1 MKFLTTAIT
10 VYLLTNSLMVL
21 SGSAQGPSPA
31 QIKFEMVVEG
41 QSPYLLND
49 RKDLS
54 INTGGGKG
62 VLISPRWAMTAS
74 HCITS
79 SKQKAGKVN
88 IRFTVAKGKSAQI
101 RVDKVIRHK
110 SKDIALLHLVRP
122 VKAKEQMPVLLLRET
137 LSGPVKYKKVAGN
150 LTWRNIPAIGKKDNL
165 VVRKKTDRKGE
176 AGTSGSP
183 WVLHSSKV
191 GDVLIGITH
200 GGGRAPQV
208 AFVSRWIQE
217 TVQKHDPDR
226 LVWATRKQ
234 ALAK

>member
-1 MKFLTTAIT
+1 MFKNIIVFASLATATANAKDSRPNILFVFSDDHAVKAISAYGGPLANVAPTPNIDRIAKEGT
-10 VYLLTNSLMVL
+10 VFINSFCAN
-21 SGSAQGPSPA
+21 SICGPSRA
-31 QIKFEMVVEG
+31 NI
-41 QSPYLLND
+41 L
-49 RKDLS
+49 
-54 INTGGGKG
+54 TGKH
-62 VLISPRWAMTAS
+62 S
-74 HCITS
+74 
-79 SKQKAGKVN
+79 
-88 IRFTVAKGKSAQI
+88 
-101 RVDKVIRHK
+101 HK

-165 VVRKKTDRKGE
+165 VVRKKTDRKGK

-217 TVQKHDPDR
+217 TIQKHDPDR

>member
-1 MKFLTTAIT
+1 MLLLALVTTAYPENAPT
-10 VYLLTNSLMVL
+10 PKTLPL
-21 SGSAQGPSPA
+21 
-31 QIKFEMVVEG
+31 KFEMVIEG
-41 QSPYLLND
+41 KSPYPLND

-54 INTGGGKG
+54 LNTGGGKG

-79 SKQKAGKVN
+79 RKQKAGKVN

-122 VKAKEQMPVLLLRET
+122 VKSKEQMPVLLLRET
-137 LSGPVKYKKVAGN
+137 LSGPVRYKKVAGN

-165 VVRKKTDRKGE
+165 VVRKKTDRRGK

-183 WVLHSSKV
+183 WILHSSKV

>member
-1 MKFLTTAIT
+1 MKALTTRIT
-10 VYLLTNSLMVL
+10 LYLIANVLMVL
-21 SGSAQGPSPA
+21 SGSAKAPSPT

-41 QSPYLLND
+41 KSPYLLND

-88 IRFTVAKGKSAQI
+88 IRFMVAKGKSAQI

-165 VVRKKTDRKGE
+165 VVRKKTDRKGK

-217 TVQKHDPDR
+217 TIQKHDPDR

>member
-1 MKFLTTAIT
+1 M
-10 VYLLTNSLMVL
+10 LLLALVT
-21 SGSAQGPSPA
+21 PA
-31 QIKFEMVVEG
+31 YPENAPTPKTLPLKFEMVIEG
-41 QSPYLLND
+41 KSPYPLND

-54 INTGGGKG
+54 LNTGGGKG
-62 VLISPRWAMTAS
+62 VLISPRWVMTAS

-79 SKQKAGKVN
+79 RKQKAGKVN
-88 IRFTVAKGKSAQI
+88 IRFTIAKGKSAQI

-110 SKDIALLHLVRP
+110 SKDLALLHLVRP

-137 LSGPVKYKKVAGN
+137 LSGPVRYKKVAGN

-165 VVRKKTDRKGE
+165 VVRKKTDRKGK

-183 WVLHSSKV
+183 WILHSSKV
-191 GDVLIGITH
+191 GDVLIGITR